1 MTSDGQPVERLRD
14 YLRHLKPEA
23 RALLAQ
29 ELERGLLRGEE
40 NPSNEFV
47 LGELRQAIRAEARPM
62 PRIGNAARLFFTP
75 LEPFMIDNRAE
86 HKRVGRIPR
95 ASLEPLWQWISRDLM
110 PAEAKAFSEDI
121 NRALVDNDKAKA
133 DQLVRALHDR
143 AVMLMRETL
152 AAVGMDEKAQR
163 RLALQV
169 GTPRAADDAAL
180 LLHIL
185 EIRDVLADLA
195 ARLPS
200 HIRAFEREAVDQAK
214 LQLDTATVAKSLE
227 GAMARKADVIRYG
240 LIMVMSRLQ
249 APWQLIR
256 IATRAADSDATAR
269 IVETPYAVAVAI
281 VLGEIDNSVAELRTE
296 FKGGRPVV
304 SLLKQLHDAAREL
317 RTEMDLSVDSPWSRQ
332 VSAIRSDISN
342 LLKPEIDAIPGRVR
356 RLLRPRPGSEISA
369 DSKIDAIDLDEL
381 EARVQFVGACRHYAG
396 ELALSEVTLRAYS
409 ELNQYLETGTKV
421 LLEGLR
427 HAGEADRPFRQ
438 SQVDAAIRLCRT
450 MFGDDY
456 AGLLTKAVAVQA
468 GAAERKPI
476 RA

>member
-23 RALLAQ
+23 RAFLAQ

-47 LGELRQAIRAEARPM
+47 LGELRQAIRAAARPM
-62 PRIGNAARLFFTP
+62 PRIGSAARLFFTP

-121 NRALVDNDKAKA
+121 NRALVDNDKTKA

-152 AAVGMDEKAQR
+152 AAVGTDEKAQR
-163 RLALQV
+163 RLAVQV

-195 ARLPS
+195 GRLPS

-214 LQLDTATVAKSLE
+214 LQLDTATAAKSLE
-227 GAMARKADVIRYG
+227 GAVARKADVIRYG

-281 VLGEIDNSVAELRTE
+281 VLGEIDNMVAELRTE

-356 RLLRPRPGSEISA
+356 RLLRPRPSNEISA

-427 HAGEADRPFRQ
+427 HAGEAARPFRQ
-438 SQVDAAIRLCRT
+438 SQVEAAIRLCRT

-456 AGLLTKAVAVQA
+456 AGLLTKAVAVQTA
-468 GAAERKPI
+468 GAERKPI